1 MKRIKEAHRHFG
13 DFFLKNRKELI
24 GIHFYE
30 QACLNSKV
38 IQSYRA
44 YFQRKLEEG
53 DEDIEDIEKGIL
65 KLAHLGLVN

>member
-1 MKRIKEAHRHFG
+1 M
-13 DFFLKNRKELI
+13 